1 MIIRAWRIV
10 QTRFADRAFEGTG
23 ARLFGGRWNRRGTP
37 VIYTAESLSLATLE
51 ILVNLDSAATLDRYL
66 SIPVEFDDRLCKVLS
81 LDALPDN
88 WASDPVPPNVQ
99 VMGSRWAA
107 AGESAVLVVPSAVV
121 PQERNF
127 LLNPQHPDF
136 AQIRIGRS
144 TAFDFD
150 QRLVHAV

>member
-1 MIIRAWRIV
+1 MIIRSWRIV
-10 QTRFADRAFEGTG
+10 QMRFADRAFEGEG

-37 VIYTAESLSLATLE
+37 IIYTAESLSLATLE

-66 SIPVEFDDRLCKVLS
+66 SIPVEFDDSLCKVLA

-88 WASDPVPPNVQ
+88 WASDPAPPNVQ
-99 VMGSRWAA
+99 EMGSSWAA
-107 AGESAVLVVPSAVV
+107 ARESAVLVVPSAVV
-121 PQERNF
+121 PQEHNF

-150 QRLVHAV
+150 QRLIRGF

>member
-1 MIIRAWRIV
+1 MTIRAWRIV

-23 ARLFGGRWNRRGTP
+23 ARLFGGRWDRRGTP

-66 SIPVEFDDRLCKVLS
+66 SIPVEFDDHLCKVLS

-99 VMGSRWAA
+99 AMGSRWAA

-136 AQIRIGRS
+136 AQMRIGRS

-150 QRLVHAV
+150 QRLIHVV